1 MKRILIIGGI
11 IVAFA
16 ALFAFNKLTTRKNS
30 ENVYTEAKLEN
41 FEITVSAAGELLAE
55 RSMDI
60 NGPTLT
66 QSGQG
71 GGGGQNHGMDMRF
84 IDLKIQDI
92 VPEGT
97 LVNTGDYIAQ
107 LDRTSYSNS
116 LKDALETQKNEIN
129 SLAMKV
135 LDTAVVLTGLR
146 DDIKNQT
153 YVVEEATITLEQSK
167 FEPPATIRQA
177 EITLDKAKR
186 SLEQKKKGYKLKV
199 AQNLADINHQKKQHV
214 DRANGLVEDLQEYLS
229 KFTITAPGPGMVIYK
244 KDRMGTKRKV
254 GSSINMFDKVIAT
267 LPDLTSM
274 LSKIYVNEI
283 DINKVKVGQKVNIE
297 VDALPEKSFAGNVI
311 SIANIGEVLPNS
323 DAKMFEVM
331 IRLTHNDP
339 ELRPAM
345 TTGNKIFIKT
355 YENIVSIPT
364 ECVQSGPDSIPFVY
378 LKRGGRQIVLLGEA
392 NDKNVVIE
400 KGIVPGTS
408 LYVNVPADAEGFK
421 LRGQELI
428 PEIRSRR

>member
-11 IVAFA
+11 VVAFA
-16 ALFAFNKLTTRKNS
+16 ALFAFNKLTTKKNS

-55 RSMDI
+55 RSVDI

-66 QSGQG
+66 QSNQG
-71 GGGGQNHGMDMRF
+71 GGGGQNRGMDMRF
-84 IDLKIQDI
+84 MDLKITDM

-97 LVNTGDYIAQ
+97 MVNTGDYIAQ

-116 LKDALETQKNEIN
+116 LKDALETQKTEQN

-146 DDIKNQT
+146 DDIKNQN
-153 YVVEEATITLEQSK
+153 YVVEEAAITLEQSK
-167 FEPPATIRQA
+167 FEPPAAIRQA
-177 EITLDKAKR
+177 EIALDKARR
-186 SLEQKKKGYKLKV
+186 SLEQKRKNYKLKV

-214 DRANGLVEDLQEYLS
+214 DRANALVEDLQEYLE

-244 KDRMGTKRKV
+244 KDRHGTKRKV

-283 DINKVKVGQKVNIE
+283 DINKVKVAQKVNVE
-297 VDALPEKSFAGNVI
+297 VDALPQKSFTGSVI
-311 SIANIGEVLPNS
+311 SIANI
-323 DAKMFEVM
+323 
-331 IRLTHNDP
+331 
-339 ELRPAM
+339 
-345 TTGNKIFIKT
+345 
-355 YENIVSIPT
+355 EN
-364 ECVQSGPDSIPFVY
+364 
-378 LKRGGRQIVLLGEA
+378 VLLCE
-392 NDKNVVIE
+392 
-400 KGIVPGTS
+400 
-408 LYVNVPADAEGFK
+408 Y
-421 LRGQELI
+421 
-428 PEIRSRR
+428 